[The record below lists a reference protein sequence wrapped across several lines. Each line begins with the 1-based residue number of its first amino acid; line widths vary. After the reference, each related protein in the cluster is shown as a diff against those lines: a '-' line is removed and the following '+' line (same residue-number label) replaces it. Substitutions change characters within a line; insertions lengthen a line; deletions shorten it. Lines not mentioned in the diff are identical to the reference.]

1 MPITHLLHPRGL
13 CIVDGCDCVAT
24 YFDDNRAA
32 PQYPDKDCVCGH
44 PFYSH
49 TTSQDELDAVAALNN
64 TLTAA
69 GACPARG
76 CAWFYSVR
84 LSLIALSV
92 SPPDF
97 QRVFSWITAGNP
109 RAALASAAGD
119 GSLTSVLLP
128 WRTLRA
134 PLPWARTIR
143 LALPPPPGHPE
154 THRDPLRL
162 FSRSAP
168 DDGAPNERRNTSIGV
183 KFSPEAPRSVVPR
196 GRKNKSPA
204 TQAGSSRTVA
214 TWAGFLPA
222 APDTPLSHPQ
232 TEDWLICVR
241 ACERAGLV
249 YEIALSN
256 DGPIWRYL
264 QEQVLLKSGLRRI
277 IIPRTR
283 HSSQHAFDSLV
294 YGVVAPAP
302 VSKAKMENTAMV
314 RPWTLIALT
323 SNQYTTAN
331 LRQYADRVPN
341 LIDEYSG
348 MPMLLLV
355 PMHGNLEG
363 PGPDD
368 QRAHRCFPFRT
379 LAGTVVLPNAEE
391 IPSCC
396 DLTCISTQLPEAPT
410 RAVRQRPPS
419 AEPADLRPATRCLR
433 SPAPNDDEYLPSVG
447 DLLARAAARRHDPL
461 SPLPESSPPP
471 PDSSPYHFSPHM
483 DPAPRRSPRTA
494 APARYALPPPPPPR
508 TSQRRQPASP
518 ICVSLGESG
527 DSDDGDSDFEFL
539 DPIRAS
545 AAVRPRAAA
554 VVPPRAAAVP
564 PRTAAAAVPS
574 RAPAIKVEANDNTNP
589 SVPAPVTDPR
599 MIPHF
604 VIEDYVIDQPPPQE
618 VPQARRE
625 EVEQWIQSQG
635 HLFVPQASTH
645 WPTAASAELLAQSL
659 LDLAAYDA
667 PYTSS
672 QTLLESSPG
681 VARPTVLPWRLQ
693 KYPLQVKV
701 GNAPG
706 AGPLRATFTAG
717 LKILLSDEALWGRRG
732 PYFIPR
738 FFRAN
743 SIMPE
748 HLNAYFLAGRWAGL
762 SIMHRNGAGP
772 DPISPFLLVLAI
784 LGGDGLGTL
793 TLDFIAMFDPDAAE
807 TLAPLFVLAPGTVVS
822 ATQTRTS
829 QLGQLLL
836 NVFAKPRS
844 YEVHFSIHCDIV
856 AEVLLGMPA
865 YGKDHNELDAFR
877 TGFRGIRRDFPDALD
892 AIEASFPPR
901 RPLDALLARM
911 YDCRITSVDQI
922 ISRLIFCVDTG
933 DRDALSI
940 VFFQLFSLHVRR
952 WLRGRGHPATPT
964 VVDFVGKDLFN
975 EERDDPLV
983 RARLFMSAMV
993 DSQVVPLD
1001 DAFKFQ
1007 ITLRRGLRNLN
1018 PPYFHTCFTS
1028 CDMRVDGFVENA
1040 LLEPCDLEDSEDATL
1055 FDEWI
1060 HKLFFAGD
1068 WRRAT
1073 RWAPPTRTRRCGPI
1087 WSPLPAGGG
1096 CVYVFVFLQRNEE
1109 IAVQAG
1115 TAPLGEEVD
1124 ALDAKVGYVVDV
1136 EARREGHEQQ
1146 CVGVERAWAYYYPT
1160 RYPKLLER
1168 LVHLT
1173 LKVLGAHWTP
1183 RPCTGYFCNVRHRE
1197 FFLEGAA
1204 GGLEGIVAII
1214 EAWLRRLG
1222 EIPDRRPMYF
1232 TN

>member
-1 MPITHLLHPRGL
+1 MPIAHLLYPRGP
-13 CIVDGCDCVAT
+13 CIVDRCDCVAT

-49 TTSQDELDAVAALNN
+49 TTSQDELDAIATLGN
-64 TLTAA
+64 TPTAA

-84 LSLIALSV
+84 LSLVALSV
-92 SPPDF
+92 SPTDF
-97 QRVFSWITAGNP
+97 QYVFSWITAGNP

-119 GSLTSVLLP
+119 GSLTSVFLP
-128 WRTLRA
+128 WHTDA
-134 PLPWARTIR
+134 PFARRQPVDSAARTPPLGAHR
-143 LALPPPPGHPE
+143 SFGPAPPPAAQRYITPTEVQVKRRQDHAAE

-214 TWAGFLPA
+214 TRAGFLPE
-222 APDTPLSHPQ
+222 APNTPLSHPK
-232 TEDWLICVR
+232 TEDWLICVLPFADVSLLVHYPGSPFNGYAATPHQARDVVR

-256 DGPIWRYL
+256 DGPIWCNL
-264 QEQVLLKSGLRRI
+264 QEQVLMQSGLRRI
-277 IIPRTR
+277 SIPCAR
-283 HSSQHAFDSLV
+283 HSSQHVFDSLV

-302 VSKAKMENTAMV
+302 VSKAKMENAAMV
-314 RPWTLIALT
+314 RPWTLITLT

-368 QRAHRCFPFRT
+368 QWVHRCFPFRT

-391 IPSCC
+391 IPSCR
-396 DLTCISTQLPEAPT
+396 DLACISTQLPEALT

-419 AEPADLRPATRCLR
+419 AEPADRRPATHRRVR
-433 SPAPNDDEYLPSVG
+433 SPAPDDDEYLPSVG
-447 DLLARAAARRHDPL
+447 VLLARSTLQRAAARRHDPL

-483 DPAPRRSPRTA
+483 APAPRRSPRTA

-518 ICVSLGESG
+518 ICVSSGESA

-545 AAVRPRAAA
+545 AAVRPRGAA
-554 VVPPRAAAVP
+554 VVPRAAAVP
-564 PRTAAAAVPS
+564 PRVAVPPRAAAAAVPS
-574 RAPAIKVEANDNTNP
+574 HAPTIK
-589 SVPAPVTDPR
+589 
-599 MIPHF
+599 
-604 VIEDYVIDQPPPQE
+604 
-618 VPQARRE
+618 ARRE

-635 HLFVPQASTH
+635 HPFVTRAATH
-645 WPTAASAELLAQSL
+645 WPTAPSAELLAQSL

-667 PYTSS
+667 PYGSS

-681 VARPTVLPWRLQ
+681 VARPTVLPERLQ
-693 KYPLQVKV
+693 EYPLQVMV

-732 PYFIPR
+732 SFFIPR

-748 HLNAYFLAGRWAGL
+748 RLNAYFLAGRWAGL

-844 YEVHFSIHCDIV
+844 YEAHFSIHCDIV

-865 YGKDHNELDAFR
+865 YGKDHNELDTFH
-877 TGFRGIRRDFPDALD
+877 TGFRGIRRHFPDALD
-892 AIEASFPPR
+892 AIEAFTLKHLRHADPDHYALS
-901 RPLDALLARM
+901 LLARM

-933 DRDALSI
+933 DRRDALST
-940 VFFQLFSLHVRR
+940 VFFQLFSLRIHR

-964 VVDFVGKDLFN
+964 VVDFVGEDLFN

-1028 CDMRVDGFVENA
+1028 CDIRVDGFVENA
-1040 LLEPCDLEDSEDATL
+1040 LLEPCDLEDSEDVTL

-1060 HKLFFAGD
+1060 HRLFFGK
-1068 WRRAT
+1068 
-1073 RWAPPTRTRRCGPI
+1073 
-1087 WSPLPAGGG
+1087 SP
-1096 CVYVFVFLQRNEE
+1096 YNRN
-1109 IAVQAG
+1109 
-1115 TAPLGEEVD
+1115 
-1124 ALDAKVGYVVDV
+1124 
-1136 EARREGHEQQ
+1136 
-1146 CVGVERAWAYYYPT
+1146 
-1160 RYPKLLER
+1160 
-1168 LVHLT
+1168 
-1173 LKVLGAHWTP
+1173 
-1183 RPCTGYFCNVRHRE
+1183 
-1197 FFLEGAA
+1197 
-1204 GGLEGIVAII
+1204 
-1214 EAWLRRLG
+1214 
-1222 EIPDRRPMYF
+1222 
-1232 TN
+1232 

>member
-1 MPITHLLHPRGL
+1 MPIAHLLHPRGS
-13 CIVDGCDCVAT
+13 CIVDRCDCVAT
-24 YFDDNRAA
+24 YFNDNRAA

-49 TTSQDELDAVAALNN
+49 TTSQDELDGVATLDN
-64 TLTAA
+64 TPNAA

-76 CAWFYSVR
+76 CAWFYSLDYRWEPASSTCICGGRWVAHQR
-84 LSLIALSV
+84 L
-92 SPPDF
+92 PPMA
-97 QRVFSWITAGNP
+97 QRQPVD
-109 RAALASAAGD
+109 SAA
-119 GSLTSVLLP
+119 
-128 WRTLRA
+128 RA
-134 PLPWARTIR
+134 PLLGAHRSFGPAPP
-143 LALPPPPGHPE
+143 LAAQRYITPTEVQVKRHQDHAAE

-214 TWAGFLPA
+214 TWAGFLLE
-222 APDTPLSHPQ
+222 APDTPLSHPK
-232 TEDWLICVR
+232 TEDWLICVLPFADVSLLVHHPGSPFNGYAATPHQARDVVR
-241 ACERAGLV
+241 ACEREGLV

-256 DGPIWRYL
+256 DGPIWRNL
-264 QEQVLLKSGLRRI
+264 QDQVLMQSSLRRI
-277 IIPRTR
+277 NIPRAR
-283 HSSQHAFDSLV
+283 HSSQHVFDSLV

-302 VSKAKMENTAMV
+302 VSKAKMENAAMV
-314 RPWTLIALT
+314 RPWTLITLT

-331 LRQYADRVPN
+331 LRQYVDRVPN

-363 PGPDD
+363 PGLDD

-379 LAGTVVLPNAEE
+379 LAGTVVLPNAEA
-391 IPSCC
+391 IPSCR
-396 DLTCISTQLPEAPT
+396 DLACISTQLPEAPT

-419 AEPADLRPATRCLR
+419 AEPADIRPATRRRVR
-433 SPAPNDDEYLPSVG
+433 SPAPDNDEYLPSVG
-447 DLLARAAARRHDPL
+447 DLLARSTLQTAAARRHDPL
-461 SPLPESSPPP
+461 SPLPESSLPP

-483 DPAPRRSPRTA
+483 APAPRRSPRTA
-494 APARYALPPPPPPR
+494 APAR
-508 TSQRRQPASP
+508 
-518 ICVSLGESG
+518 ESA
-527 DSDDGDSDFEFL
+527 DSDDGDTDFEFL
-539 DPIRAS
+539 DPICAS
-545 AAVRPRAAA
+545 AAVRPRAA

-564 PRTAAAAVPS
+564 PRVTIPPRAAAATVPS
-574 RAPAIKVEANDNTNP
+574 RTPAIKVEANNDTNP
-589 SVPAPVTDPR
+589 SVPAPVADPR

-604 VIEDYVIDQPPPQE
+604 VIEDYVIDRPPPQE

-625 EVEQWIQSQG
+625 EVEQWIQSQA
-635 HLFVPQASTH
+635 HPFVAQAPAH
-645 WPTAASAELLAQSL
+645 WPTAPSAELLAQSL

-667 PYTSS
+667 PYGSS

-681 VARPTVLPWRLQ
+681 VVRPTVLPERLQ
-693 KYPLQVKV
+693 EYPLQVKV

-717 LKILLSDEALWGRRG
+717 LKILLSDEALWGRHG
-732 PYFIPR
+732 SFFIPR

-748 HLNAYFLAGRWAGL
+748 RLNAYFLAGRWAGL

-836 NVFAKPRS
+836 NIFAKLRS
-844 YEVHFSIHCDIV
+844 YEAHFSIHCDIV

-877 TGFRGIRRDFPDALD
+877 TGFRGIRRHFPDALN
-892 AIEASFPPR
+892 AIEAFTLKHLRHADPDHYALS
-901 RPLDALLARM
+901 LLARM

-922 ISRLIFCVDTG
+922 ISRLIFCMDTG
-933 DRDALSI
+933 DRRDALST
-940 VFFQLFSLHVRR
+940 VFFQLFSLRVHR

-964 VVDFVGKDLFN
+964 VVDFVGEDLFN

-993 DSQVVPLD
+993 DSQVMPLD

-1007 ITLRRGLRNLN
+1007 ITLHRGLRNPN

-1028 CDMRVDGFVENA
+1028 CDIRVDGFVENA

-1060 HKLFFAGD
+1060 HRLFFGK
-1068 WRRAT
+1068 
-1073 RWAPPTRTRRCGPI
+1073 
-1087 WSPLPAGGG
+1087 SP
-1096 CVYVFVFLQRNEE
+1096 YNRN
-1109 IAVQAG
+1109 
-1115 TAPLGEEVD
+1115 
-1124 ALDAKVGYVVDV
+1124 
-1136 EARREGHEQQ
+1136 
-1146 CVGVERAWAYYYPT
+1146 
-1160 RYPKLLER
+1160 
-1168 LVHLT
+1168 
-1173 LKVLGAHWTP
+1173 
-1183 RPCTGYFCNVRHRE
+1183 
-1197 FFLEGAA
+1197 
-1204 GGLEGIVAII
+1204 
-1214 EAWLRRLG
+1214 
-1222 EIPDRRPMYF
+1222 
-1232 TN
+1232 